1 MFIYPLKSHLWH
13 FFWYQLWV
21 RCGTRHKTQVT
32 QKEINSYLQIEF
44 LGKNDFYYKII
55 CFKNLWLGVCSEI
68 SKILSPL
75 RYPTGKREGKMPTML
90 RMIAQPEVW
99 GRVTRVT
106 YHQARTL
113 GQEGSSRRGN
123 AKPAECHGHRRALSK
138 ALAVWGGVRPW
149 EPGSVWRLQPGHWRH
164 TKTIPAFGPPLSREL
179 TSPGL
184 IPSLENEVNFFLR
197 VVVKI
202 KWNTV
207 YEHLALAMAKVVTNS
222 SWD

>member
-1 MFIYPLKSHLWH
+1 M
-13 FFWYQLWV
+13 
-21 RCGTRHKTQVT
+21 
-32 QKEINSYLQIEF
+32 QIEF
-44 LGKNDFYYKII
+44 LGKNDYYKII

-106 YHQARTL
+106 YHQARTP

-123 AKPAECHGHRRALSK
+123 ATPDRMPRPQEGPEQGPG
-138 ALAVWGGVRPW
+138 VWGGVRPW
-149 EPGSVWRLQPGHWRH
+149 EPGSVSRLQPGHWRH

-184 IPSLENEVNFFLR
+184 NSFTWKWGYFLPQGCC
-197 VVVKI
+197 K
-202 KWNTV
+202 
-207 YEHLALAMAKVVTNS
+207 
-222 SWD
+222 D